1 MKNKIA
7 IIVCT
12 NNVQETT
19 ECLYY
24 VDRLH
29 VPDNYELDIITIQD
43 ASSMAEAYDEAMRSS
58 DAKYKI
64 YIHQDVFLID
74 RDFLQEM
81 IDIFMGDESI
91 GLIGCIGNTCIPENA
106 LAGMSWN
113 AGSLLQNQVPN
124 KLIFDEDE
132 SDTSKYTQVDVV
144 DGLFIATQYDIPW
157 RKDIF
162 DGWDFYDISQC
173 MEMKRHSYK
182 VVVPNGAQFWCYH
195 DNLYSKMLDFN
206 RQRVKFIKEYQDIKR
221 FRLEDDYDDEKIRNY
236 EQFKI
241 DLMKEMEQL
250 IDNGKI
256 QSIIEI
262 FKDTKNKG
270 YLFLR
275 EYEIIGSIYHKESLE
290 NERHSIYENGENFAM
305 AQSNLHRL
313 KYLIKKLEYDA
324 AEADT
329 VHSILEQF
337 SDSAIK
343 GVLDEYCVWKDKVYR
358 LLYAK

>member
-7 IIVCT
+7 IIICT

-24 VDRLH
+24 IDRLH

-81 IDIFMGDESI
+81 IDIFMEDESI

-124 KLIFDEDE
+124 KLVFDENE

-162 DGWDFYDISQC
+162 DGWDFYDLSQS

-221 FRLEDDYDDEKIRNY
+221 FRLEDDYDDEKIRN
-236 EQFKI
+236 
-241 DLMKEMEQL
+241 
-250 IDNGKI
+250 
-256 QSIIEI
+256 
-262 FKDTKNKG
+262 
-270 YLFLR
+270 
-275 EYEIIGSIYHKESLE
+275 
-290 NERHSIYENGENFAM
+290 
-305 AQSNLHRL
+305 
-313 KYLIKKLEYDA
+313 
-324 AEADT
+324 
-329 VHSILEQF
+329 
-337 SDSAIK
+337 
-343 GVLDEYCVWKDKVYR
+343 
-358 LLYAK
+358 